1 MTLLRSILCAI
12 WVYGAIAVVGLLGLP
27 VAVAGGQAGAVAVA
41 RVWARVALFGAR
53 WISGIRVE
61 LRGLER
67 LPHGA
72 CIIAA
77 KHQSMLDTIAP
88 FTFLEGPAF
97 VFKRELAQMPVFGWY
112 LFLSGQVLVD
122 RGAHMV
128 ALKSMLKSAKSRAEA
143 GRQIVIFPEGTRRPV
158 GAPPDYKPGVAAL
171 YGQLGVPV
179 VPVALNTGLVWAR
192 KGIRRTPGVAV
203 FEILEPIAPGL
214 KRDAFMA
221 ELERRIETASD
232 RLIGR

>member
-1 MTLLRSILCAI
+1 MTFLRSLLCTI
-12 WVYGAIAVVGLLGLP
+12 WVYAAIAVVGLLGLP
-27 VAVAGGQAGAVAVA
+27 IALLGGQRGAIAVA

-53 WISGIRVE
+53 WLAGIQVE
-61 LRGLER
+61 VRGVER
-67 LPHGA
+67 LPKGA

-77 KHQSMLDTIAP
+77 KHQSMLDTIVP
-88 FTFLEGPAF
+88 FTFLDGPAF
-97 VFKRELAQMPVFGWY
+97 VFKRELAHLPVFGWY

-122 RGAHMV
+122 RGAHMA

-143 GRQIVIFPEGTRRPV
+143 GRQIIIFPEGTRQPV

-171 YGQLGVPV
+171 YAQLGVPV

-203 FEILEPIAPGL
+203 FEILDPIAPGM

-221 ELERRIETASD
+221 ELEARTEAASD